1 MISDLSARANALDPQ
16 KSFIVQAPAGSGKT
30 GLLVYRLLTLLATV
44 DQPQQVLA
52 ITFTRKATAEMRE
65 RLLYL
70 MHVAEAGESSED
82 VFEQQGIDLA
92 KKVLERDAEKG
103 WNLLNTPH
111 QLQLL
116 TIDSFCAKLT
126 ASMPWLSRLGDRPR
140 TTNQA
145 DVHYA
150 AAVESLLNELLNED
164 SMIAEPLK
172 TVLLELDF
180 NYNRARLL
188 FSSMLA
194 KRDQWLRHLLQ
205 NDLPSLRTAL
215 EQAWADVIAEQI
227 DQLETA
233 LSDGTIAQLVKL
245 ALHASQNIKVSEG
258 QESFLAPFSELDVS
272 NSEGDNNNAC
282 LYDESVNELP
292 VDKLNVEQWQA
303 LCRLVLLAD
312 GKGFR
317 KTVTIK
323 QGFVAKSAEKEKML
337 ALLTEFADDGVL
349 RELMFETTL
358 LPQAQFT
365 DQGWQQLLSLEIV
378 LKALAAF
385 LQLRFRSSGECDHN
399 EVTQRANL
407 ALQELDNPTDL
418 GLRMDYH
425 IHHILVDE
433 FQDTSNGQIELLK
446 RLTSGWIDEDAGA
459 PKTLFLVG
467 DPMQSIYRFREADV
481 SLFLQVVNNQQTQI
495 FENLNIESL
504 SLTENFRSSHDLVQ
518 WFNDT
523 FEKSFP
529 QKNNV
534 LTGAINYASASSN
547 KTDVKGDVVYQLA
560 HSKQQEAMLLVEQ
573 VQLTISEQKMGDK
586 VAILVRTRGQLKT
599 ILPALQEAGISYAG
613 VDIQP
618 LAEQQAV
625 IDVLSLCKAICREDD
640 RVSWMALLRGPWCG
654 LTLGELKYVACRND
668 ITIWQQLNDSTVTT
682 QFAADTAQRLK
693 RFMMVLEDALVQ
705 RQQVELGSLSRW
717 AWRTLGG
724 EQTLLGA
731 SVDDIETVFNLI
743 DDLQRGGDLPSI
755 NDLDKA
761 LQGLY
766 AAPSVNAHRE
776 LDAQPKVVVST
787 MHKSKGLQYDT
798 VILPGLS
805 NRPRVDDREI
815 MMWAEH
821 QNKQGM
827 SNLLLAPLRLGKST
841 GAHFEYLRKLESK
854 RAGNE
859 AIRLMYVAVT
869 RAERKLVLLAN
880 ADTNEETGE
889 TKAPA
894 SSSLLATL
902 WEELNA
908 KFSFPLESIQ
918 DEQSTQVLSQ
928 NLIRLNSRYK
938 KNYLEPVQW
947 QVAQQLN
954 AQQAEAEEVSDDEQ
968 EDSSQRYDWA
978 TNAASGVGTVLHGWL
993 QYNGANVL
1001 TVQIDQAQIS
1011 GWRTELI
1018 ALRVPNTHIEYA
1030 VRNLKQ
1036 AIENIK
1042 VDHQAHFIFDT
1053 YAIEQNEYALS
1064 AFDDGVVKKSI
1075 IDRTFVDDKGTRW
1088 IVDYKSTPT
1097 KNKDLQAFAQEQV
1110 KTRHQSQLERY
1121 GALMS
1126 EIDSRPI
1133 QLAVYFP
1140 LIKQLVCWPY
1150 KPETSK

>member
-1 MISDLSARANALDPQ
+1 MISDLSARTTALDPH

-44 DQPQQVLA
+44 EQPQQVLA

-65 RLLYL
+65 RLLDL
-70 MHVAEAGESSED
+70 MHRAEEGQNSTDA
-82 VFEQQGIDLA
+82 FEQQGIELA
-92 KKVLERDAEKG
+92 KKVLQRDAEKG

-140 TTNQA
+140 TTDHA

-150 AAVESLLNELLNED
+150 AAVESLLNELLNE
-164 SMIAEPLK
+164 SSIIAEPLK

-180 NYNRARLL
+180 NYNKARQL

-205 NDLPSLRTAL
+205 NDLPSLRTTL
-215 EQAWADVIAEQI
+215 EQAWSDVIKEQI
-227 DQLETA
+227 HQLETS

-245 ALHASQNIKVSEG
+245 AVSAAQNIKVNEG
-258 QESFLAPFSELDVS
+258 QESFLASFSEVETDEFEVS
-272 NSEGDNNNAC
+272 DE
-282 LYDESVNELP
+282 ESVNVLP
-292 VDKLNVEQWQA
+292 VDKLSVEQWQA

-323 QGFVAKSAEKEKML
+323 QGFIAKSAEKEKML
-337 ALLTEFADDGVL
+337 ALLAEFADDHAL
-349 RELMFETTL
+349 RELMSETTL
-358 LPQAQFT
+358 LPQPHFS
-365 DQGWQQLLSLEIV
+365 DQDWQQLLSLEAV

-446 RLTSGWIDEDAGA
+446 RLTSGWVEQEGSA
-459 PKTLFLVG
+459 KTLFLVG

-481 SLFLQVVNNQQTQI
+481 SLFLQVVNNAQTQV
-495 FENLNIESL
+495 FENIDIESL
-504 SLTENFRSSHDLVQ
+504 SLTENFRSSSDLVQ
-518 WFNDT
+518 WFNNT
-523 FEKSFP
+523 FEPSFP

-534 LTGAINYASASSN
+534 LTGAIKYASASSN
-547 KTDVKGDVVYQLA
+547 QTKVQGDVVYQLA
-560 HSKQQEAMLLVEQ
+560 HSKQQEAELLVEQ
-573 VQLTISEQKMGDK
+573 VRLAIDEQKEGDDK

-599 ILPALQEAGISYAG
+599 VLPALQEAGINYAG

-640 RVSWMALLRGPWCG
+640 RISWMALLRGPWCG
-654 LTLGELKYVACRND
+654 LSLNELKLLASRND
-668 ITIWQQLNDSTVTT
+668 LTIWQQINDRTLVAQLEKES
-682 QFAADTAQRLK
+682 AQRLQ
-693 RFMMVLEDALVQ
+693 RFITVLEQSLIQ
-705 RQQVELGSLSRW
+705 RQQVELGSLTRW
-717 AWRTLGG
+717 AWHSLGG
-724 EQTLLGA
+724 GHTLFGA

-743 DDLQRGGDLPSI
+743 DDLQRGGDLPSL

-766 AAPSVNAHRE
+766 AMPSGNSSGGV
-776 LDAQPKVVVST
+776 QPKVVVST

-798 VILPGLS
+798 VILPSLS
-805 NRPRVDDREI
+805 NRPRVDEREI

-827 SNLLLAPLRLGKST
+827 SNLLLAPLRLGAST
-841 GAHFEYLRKLESK
+841 SAHFEYLRKLESK
-854 RAGNE
+854 RASNE
-859 AIRLMYVAVT
+859 AIRLMYVAAT

-880 ADTNEETGE
+880 VDVNEETGE
-889 TKAPA
+889 VKSPA

-902 WEELNA
+902 WETLNA
-908 KFSFPLESIQ
+908 KFNFPLEPVQEDELSKVLAQ
-918 DEQSTQVLSQ
+918 DLA
-928 NLIRLNSRYK
+928 RLNSDFQTSFQ
-938 KNYLEPVQW
+938 ESVQW

-954 AQQAEAEEVSDDEQ
+954 AQQAVTEETIEDDE
-968 EDSSQRYDWA
+968 DLSQQYDWA
-978 TNAASGVGTVLHGWL
+978 TNAASGVGTVLHSWL

-1001 TVQIDQAQIS
+1001 NVQIDQAQLS
-1011 GWRTELI
+1011 AWRTELV
-1018 ALRVPNTHIEYA
+1018 ALRVPDTHIEYA

-1036 AIENIK
+1036 AVENIK
-1042 VDHQAHFIFDT
+1042 VDTQAHFIFDT
-1053 YAIEQNEYALS
+1053 YEIEKNEYALS
-1064 AFDDGVVKKSI
+1064 ALDGGVVKKSI
-1075 IDRTFVDDKGTRW
+1075 IDRTFVDDEGVRW

-1110 KTRHQSQLERY
+1110 KMRHQNQLERY
-1121 GALMS
+1121 GELMS
-1126 EIDSRPI
+1126 EIDNRPI
-1133 QLAVYFP
+1133 QLAVFFP
-1140 LIKQLVCWPY
+1140 LIKQLVSWPY
-1150 KPETSK
+1150 KPMAS